1 MSLRPLLIAEAC
13 NPEWVSIPLEG
24 WSLARAIQELT
35 GGHIVT
41 QIRNREA
48 LLRAGLIEG
57 QDFTAIDSE
66 AVAAW
71 THKLAWLL
79 GGKKGKAWTLNT
91 ALSSLSYRYFEKL
104 VWEQFGQRIA
114 RREFDVVHRI
124 TPTSPT
130 VPSKLAGLC
139 KKAGV
144 PMVIGPINGGLPWPA
159 GFDSARRRER
169 EWLSYVRGIHRM
181 MPGHKST
188 WRDAAAIVIG
198 SRNTWS
204 DQPPE
209 LLDKCFY
216 IPENGID
223 PHRFQVTRTRVASR
237 PIRAVFVGRLVPYKG
252 PDMLLEAAAPLIK
265 SGDLTL
271 DIIGDG
277 PMKLALDQLIAS
289 LGIGNGAR
297 MCGWINHLDLPA
309 RLAEMDL
316 LTFPSIREFGG
327 AVVLE
332 AMAVGVVPIV
342 VDYGGPGELATNE
355 TGFMISLGTGDQI
368 IGSMRAILSELVKN
382 PKLIDDRSPLARRRV
397 EEIFTW
403 PIKAKQVMK
412 VYEWLCRPGANKP
425 PFLPHGNIPSF

>member
-1 MSLRPLLIAEAC
+1 
-13 NPEWVSIPLEG
+13 
-24 WSLARAIQELT
+24 
-35 GGHIVT
+35 
-41 QIRNREA
+41 
-48 LLRAGLIEG
+48 
-57 QDFTAIDSE
+57 
-66 AVAAW
+66 
-71 THKLAWLL
+71 
-79 GGKKGKAWTLNT
+79 
-91 ALSSLSYRYFEKL
+91 
-104 VWEQFGQRIA
+104 
-114 RREFDVVHRI
+114 
-124 TPTSPT
+124 
-130 VPSKLAGLC
+130 
-139 KKAGV
+139 
-144 PMVIGPINGGLPWPA
+144 
-159 GFDSARRRER
+159 
-169 EWLSYVRGIHRM
+169 M